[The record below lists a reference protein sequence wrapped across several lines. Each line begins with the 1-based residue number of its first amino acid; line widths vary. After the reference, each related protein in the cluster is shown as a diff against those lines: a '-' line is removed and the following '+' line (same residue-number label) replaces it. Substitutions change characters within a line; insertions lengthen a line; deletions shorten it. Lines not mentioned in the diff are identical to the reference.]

1 MSAWFSALL
10 CAAAIGLSMVAGFFL
25 TFSDFLMRSLR
36 LAPVEAGVEVM
47 QIINREVFRSITLVL
62 MWSTLGVSLF
72 LAVAAVACKL
82 PTTSLALVV
91 TGTSFYFF
99 GVLVVSYAR
108 NLPMNARLAS
118 MPASDVAT
126 STYWKH
132 EYLERWV
139 VWNSVRAVAS
149 GAAAACFLAALFLER
164 S

>member
-10 CAAAIGLSMVAGFFL
+10 CTAAIGLAMVAGFFL

-62 MWSTLGVSLF
+62 MWSTLGLSLL
-72 LAVAAVACKL
+72 LAVGAVACEL
-82 PTTSLALVV
+82 PNTSTALVV
-91 TGTSFYFF
+91 TGAASYFF

-118 MPASDVAT
+118 MHASDETT
-126 STYWKH
+126 STYWKN
-132 EYLERWV
+132 EYLERWGA
-139 VWNSVRAVAS
+139 WNSVRALAS
-149 GAAAACFLAALFLER
+149 GAAAACFLLALILPR
-164 S
+164 P